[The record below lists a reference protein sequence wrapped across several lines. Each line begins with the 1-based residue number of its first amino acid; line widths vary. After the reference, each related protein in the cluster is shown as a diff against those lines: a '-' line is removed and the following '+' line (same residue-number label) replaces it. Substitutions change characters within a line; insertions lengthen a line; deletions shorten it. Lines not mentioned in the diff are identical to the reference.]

1 MNEFVPPD
9 ASIQRSLR
17 QELVSKHGTFC
28 QKCGLDSDHLHVHH
42 LIPRAAGGSDDMSNV
57 ALLCASCHGKAD
69 AVVGVIGN
77 RKRPLRSQVVSAI
90 TPKQESNE
98 VRSDLMFLNAID
110 RQGNIYVPA
119 KVRKLL
125 KRRGD
130 IDKLFMVT
138 IEKRE

>member
-17 QELVSKHGTFC
+17 QELVLKHGAFC
-28 QKCGLDSDHLHVHH
+28 QKCGIDSVHLHVHH
-42 LIPRAAGGSDDMSNV
+42 LIPRVAGGSDDISNV

-77 RKRPLRSQVVSAI
+77 RKRPLRSPAVNAI
-90 TPKQESNE
+90 TPKQGSNAA
-98 VRSDLMFLNAID
+98 RSDLMFLNAID
-110 RQGNIYVPA
+110 RQGNIYVPV

-125 KRRGD
+125 RQRGD
-130 IDKLFMVT
+130 LDKLFMVT